1 MLLRAEGVS
10 RSFGPND
17 VLRSAS
23 IQVDSGD
30 RIALVGRNGVGKTTF
45 IKILM
50 GQLKADTGD
59 IRLRTDRIGY
69 LPQFPNID
77 RTWTVSRTVGTPYGR
92 LSNLSGRI
100 SDIEKQMAR
109 SDGDTDWTTLG
120 EEYSRL
126 QEEFRTSGGH
136 EVSSRSVEAIEKV
149 GLGESFFDR
158 PIGELSGGEY
168 TKVMLA
174 RVLVQAEESDILFM
188 DEPTSHLDIE
198 TCEWLE
204 EYLESYQG
212 GLVVISHDRYFMDRV
227 VKRVLELEEGVTRSF
242 QGNYSAYTEKKDI
255 EVERRLKE
263 WDRNR
268 IERDR
273 QARIIETLKRRNK
286 YSTEI
291 KTREK
296 LLDKTSLVKRPHEA
310 AELGVKMESGNK
322 HGKNVIMAK
331 DLSVNRGERNI
342 FSDVEVDLEV
352 GDKLGIYGPNGA
364 GKTTLIQALIGEIP
378 SKGDLW
384 ISPGADMGYFAQGHE
399 TLDEGLT
406 AEEQIMEALGKDEKL
421 KVRRL
426 LARFLLR
433 GDCVERPI
441 STLSGGERARVAMAL
456 LIARR
461 RNLLILDEPTNY
473 LDVASRQAVESA
485 LSEYP
490 GTILVVTH
498 DRYFLDN
505 VCNKVGEIRD
515 GRLKTFNG
523 TYSQAKGK
531 FESSHIAEAVA
542 YRVISKFTDWNTNKK
557 YKQGDRIVIAHEEKE
572 KYEWALDAGK
582 LKRIRGNEKK
592 RISDG
597 TL

>member
-23 IQVDSGD
+23 IQVNSGE

-45 IKILM
+45 IRILM
-50 GQLKADTGD
+50 GQLEADTGE
-59 IRLRTDRIGY
+59 ITLRTERIGY
-69 LPQFPNID
+69 LPQVPNID
-77 RTWTVSRTVGTPYGR
+77 KTWSVSKAVGAPYGR
-92 LSNLSGRI
+92 LSNLSMDI
-100 SDIEKQMAR
+100 SKLEEKMANPTE
-109 SDGDTDWTTLG
+109 DVNWDALG
-120 EEYSRL
+120 GEYSRL
-126 QEEFRTSGGH
+126 QEEFRSSGGH
-136 EVSSRSVEAIEKV
+136 EVSSRSVEALEKV
-149 GLGESFFDR
+149 GLGEEFFDR
-158 PIGELSGGEY
+158 PIGELSGGEF

-204 EYLESYQG
+204 EYLDGYQG
-212 GLVVISHDRYFMDRV
+212 GLVMISHDRYFMDRV
-227 VKRVLELEEGVTRSF
+227 AKRVLELDEGVTRSF
-242 QGNYSAYTEKKDI
+242 QGNYSAYLEKKDV
-255 EVERRLKE
+255 EVERRFKE

-273 QARIIETLKRRNK
+273 QSRIIETLKRRNK

-296 LLDKTSLVKRPHEA
+296 LLDKTSVVERPAEA
-310 AELGVKMESGNK
+310 SELGVRVESGNK

-331 DLSVNRGERNI
+331 DLRVDRGDRNI
-342 FSDVEVDLEV
+342 FTDVEVDLEV

-364 GKTTLIQALIGEIP
+364 GKTTLIRALIGEIP

-384 ISPGADMGYFAQGHE
+384 ISPGADFGYFAQGHE
-399 TLDEGLT
+399 TLDQDLT
-406 AEEQIMEALGKDEKL
+406 AEEQLLEVIGKDEKL

-433 GDCVERPI
+433 EEKVERPL

-456 LIARR
+456 LIAQR

-473 LDVASRQAVESA
+473 LDVVSRQAVESA
-485 LSEYP
+485 LSEFP

-505 VCNKVGEIRD
+505 VCNKVGELRD
-515 GRLKTFNG
+515 GRLMTFNG

-542 YRVISKFTDWNTNKK
+542 YRVVSKFTDWNTKKK
-557 YKQGDRIVIAHEEKE
+557 YKQGDRIVIAHEEKV
-572 KYEWALDAGK
+572 KFGWALDAGK

-592 RISDG
+592 RVKD
-597 TL
+597 